1 MVEKGKILTSLTQH
15 VQQKL
20 VGNSKAIELFLV
32 ALLTKGHVL
41 IEDDPGSGK
50 TALSKAVSDSL
61 ALEFKRIQCTP
72 DLLPSDL
79 TGINIYQPDTQ
90 NFKFIKGPLFTE
102 ILLADELNR
111 ATPRTQAALLEAMA
125 ENQITV
131 DGTTSKLSN
140 FFMVIATQNPLE
152 TAGTFP
158 LPEAQLDR
166 FLFQFSLDK
175 LTVSQ
180 KENILAIALG
190 QKEEEKLTPY
200 FSKEDLEAMR
210 QEVTKVHIHPEL
222 LNYMVRLGNG
232 VTQLEGVLTEISHR
246 GLLALAKAC
255 QAYAYLQG
263 RDFVIPEDIK
273 ELALPTFAHRLFYRN
288 TLTTSAQKELAIL
301 QLLEKIPLP
310 TEHWKEG

>member
-1 MVEKGKILTSLTQH
+1 MAEQGKILAGLTGH

-20 VGNSKAIELFLV
+20 VGNSQAIELFLV

-50 TALSKAVSDSL
+50 TALSKAVSESL

-125 ENQITV
+125 ESQITV
-131 DGTTSKLSN
+131 DGTTSKLTD

-175 LTVSQ
+175 LTIAQ
-180 KENILAIALG
+180 KENLLAVSLG
-190 QKEEEKLTPY
+190 QKAEESLQPY
-200 FSKEDLEAMR
+200 FSKEDLENMR
-210 QEVTKVHIHPEL
+210 EEVRKVHIHPEL

-246 GLLALAKAC
+246 GLLALAKGC
-255 QAYAYLQG
+255 QAYAYLKG

-273 ELALPTFAHRLFYRN
+273 ALAVPTFAHRLFYRN

-301 QLLEKIPLP
+301 QLLEKTSLP
-310 TEHWKEG
+310 TETWKEG